1 MGSPASSYKENEKP
15 EENQDDDDETLKTR
29 ISAHPL
35 YGLLVETH
43 LDCLKVRKYLPLRL
57 SLDSW
62 LA

>member
-1 MGSPASSYKENEKP
+1 MASPASSYKENQKP
-15 EENQDDDDETLKTR
+15 EEYQDDDDETLKTR

-43 LDCLKVRKYLPLRL
+43 LDCLKVRIYLPFHL